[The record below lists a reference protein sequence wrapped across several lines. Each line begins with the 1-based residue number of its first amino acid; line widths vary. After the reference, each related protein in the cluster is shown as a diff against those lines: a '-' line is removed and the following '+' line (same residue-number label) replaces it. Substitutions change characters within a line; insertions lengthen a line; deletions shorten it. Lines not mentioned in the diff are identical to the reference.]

1 MLEIGPREYRSRWS
15 ESDEQA
21 GRVTLLDVREDHEL
35 AVASLPHALHVP
47 MGEVPER
54 IGELDASRPLVVLCR
69 SGGRS
74 AQVARYL
81 EQHGFS
87 DVYNLTGGINAWAEE
102 LDPTLTIY

>member
-1 MLEIGPREYRSRWS
+1 MLEIGPREYRDRWS
-15 ESDEQA
+15 EADEQS

-35 AVASLPHALHVP
+35 AVARLPQALHVP
-47 MGEVPER
+47 MGEVPAR
-54 IGELDASRPLVVLCR
+54 IGELDASKPLVVLCR

-74 AQVARYL
+74 AQVGRYL

>member
-1 MLEIGPREYRSRWS
+1 MLEIGPREYRARWS
-15 ESDEQA
+15 ETDEQS
-21 GRVTLLDVREDHEL
+21 GRVILLDVREDHEL
-35 AVASLPHALHVP
+35 AVARLPQAHHVP
-47 MGEVPER
+47 MGEVPAR
-54 IGELDASRPLVVLCR
+54 IGELDASKPLVVLCR

-74 AQVARYL
+74 AQVGRYL

>member
-1 MLEIGPREYRSRWS
+1 MLEIGPREYRERWS
-15 ESDEQA
+15 EADEQS
-21 GRVTLLDVREDHEL
+21 GRVILLDVREDHEL
-35 AVASLPHALHVP
+35 AVARLPQAVHIP
-47 MGEVPER
+47 MGEVPAR
-54 IGELDASRPLVVLCR
+54 IGELDASKPLVVLCR

-74 AQVARYL
+74 AQVGGYL